1 MLGVTKRMTSSQA
14 LNPTSRVETLDFDF
28 SVFKSLNNARA
39 SVAAEYWARKPKIP
53 EANKIP
59 SVANF
64 TTIAESAR
72 PSFSKAIVTIS
83 KNVGASCEKMI

>member
-1 MLGVTKRMTSSQA
+1 MTFIQLSN
-14 LNPTSRVETLDFDF
+14 LINWIETLDLDF
-28 SVFKSLNNARA
+28 SLFKSLNTARA

-59 SVANF
+59 SVAHF
-64 TTIAESAR
+64 TTSPESAR
-72 PSFSKAIVTIS
+72 PSLSKPIVTIS